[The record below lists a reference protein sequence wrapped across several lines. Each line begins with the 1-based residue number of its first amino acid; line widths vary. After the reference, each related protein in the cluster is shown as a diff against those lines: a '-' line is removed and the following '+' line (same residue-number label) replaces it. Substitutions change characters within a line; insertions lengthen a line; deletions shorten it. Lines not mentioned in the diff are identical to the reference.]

1 MIKSFRSKA
10 LERFWWKGEAD
21 RINARHV
28 AKLRRQLGTLDAAKS
43 SNAMN
48 LSGWRFHRLSGD
60 QAGRFAVWVDQN
72 WRLTFGWSEDGPD
85 AVDIDHEDYH

>member
-10 LERFWWKGEAD
+10 LERFWWKGEAH

-43 SNAMN
+43 TDAMN

-85 AVDIDHEDYH
+85 AVDFDYEDYH